1 MSTQDLVPS
10 PVGPVDVEQAEAALV
25 ERYPRLV
32 RIAYLVLPPSLGR
45 NRRVLTAH
53 ALVQRSLPRR
63 RVPGPAV
70 PGPRRAE
77 DAVDPGYAYV
87 RGEVLRQALIAGLPL
102 RRLALPRR
110 AQFPPL
116 LPHVWGLRLF
126 PRVGGADELALD
138 QQLSRL
144 SGAGRAAYVL
154 RGLERQGDPEVL
166 RVLAAAG
173 VEDPAAAL
181 AEADA
186 LEDGALAGPAIP
198 DGPRRDGPARVGEQG
213 GPGRTGG
220 RGGAGPFGGAAA
232 GPGDAGHLGG
242 TRRMNGSPNDSGTAP
257 GAGAPE
263 ERSDRVGEQAGPG
276 RTGGGT
282 GAVGRVE
289 LPDSGPGDAAWPPAP
304 GSAHG
309 RGAGRAGGPGEPGL
323 PEGPASAAGPGRAGG
338 PGDAAGATRGPGPE
352 AGAEAGAGA
361 AGTGRDGGSGATAP
375 GAPTAAGGHGRA
387 AGTGHPGAT
396 APGGPSTPGGTRG
409 HGRAAGT
416 GRPGVAPPGGP
427 STPADAG
434 GHNPARTGRPEVTPP
449 GGPSAPVGA
458 GGHNPART
466 GRPGVAPPGG
476 PSAPVGARGHGS
488 GATPPGGPALP
499 RRLSGVALLESD
511 EFDPCALQARPTD
524 LMRRRQHARAAFVAL
539 VAVVVCGTLLGLPGD
554 GWGRNGAAAPSYAR
568 NPAAEAALDPAAV
581 KKADPA
587 AWPAATRQ
595 DFSVWPARGGLTG
608 DTALLRRAL
617 AVWARPGGSV
627 RSSATPGTPV
637 GPPMGPP
644 QLLFAGQVDAM
655 RVVLF
660 HDGLRAVRYAEPV
673 EGTAGAALDF
683 ARTDAADTVGA
694 AALVVSRASGN
705 VRYLMAPWVRETAVR
720 DLLAPAKSPRPL
732 GRDAFGVTDPLPG
745 PAPSGACTRWNTLQ
759 VRDRDGLRLLTDL
772 GELAPARLL
781 WGPPSAASD
790 ATGTEARK
798 AWARTACQLTAVRA
812 HGVRSVNAWRFAR
825 QPLPEGA
832 GQATWV
838 CTRAE
843 TWRGTGSRVLA
854 QFLVPSPEVPA
865 ALAARSE
872 GSPACGVRD
881 PRVLAGVLWKA
892 PGGAWFVVAAGS
904 PDFTSLETS
913 GGVKGRSDGPLL
925 AVRAGAG
932 ARADLDGTLPDG
944 TRRAALR

>member
-1 MSTQDLVPS
+1 M
-10 PVGPVDVEQAEAALV
+10 GPVDVEQAEAALV

-70 PGPRRAE
+70 PGPRQAE

-138 QQLSRL
+138 QRLSRL
-144 SGAGRAAYVL
+144 SGPGRAAYVL

-186 LEDGALAGPAIP
+186 LDDPAFTETDRFTEPPATGATPGSAPGTEPWK
-198 DGPRRDGPARVGEQG
+198 DGPARVGEQDGPGRAG
-213 GPGRTGG
+213 GPGEAEGPGG
-220 RGGAGPFGGAAA
+220 AGGPGAAGGPGGAGVPGGAGPLGGAG
-232 GPGDAGHLGG
+232 GPGGATGEPGRSGAPAGAGG
-242 TRRMNGSPNDSGTAP
+242 TP
-257 GAGAPE
+257 GARPQDG
-263 ERSDRVGEQAGPG
+263 RSDRVGEQAGPG
-276 RTGGGT
+276 RAGGRAAAAGAAREPGADAGAGGT
-282 GAVGRVE
+282 GGYGG
-289 LPDSGPGDAAWPPAP
+289 SGTVAP
-304 GSAHG
+304 EKPTG
-309 RGAGRAGGPGEPGL
+309 AGGPG
-323 PEGPASAAGPGRAGG
+323 
-338 PGDAAGATRGPGPE
+338 
-352 AGAEAGAGA
+352 
-361 AGTGRDGGSGATAP
+361 
-375 GAPTAAGGHGRA
+375 
-387 AGTGHPGAT
+387 
-396 APGGPSTPGGTRG
+396 
-409 HGRAAGT
+409 
-416 GRPGVAPPGGP
+416 
-427 STPADAG
+427 
-434 GHNPARTGRPEVTPP
+434 
-449 GGPSAPVGA
+449 
-458 GGHNPART
+458 
-466 GRPGVAPPGG
+466 
-476 PSAPVGARGHGS
+476 
-488 GATPPGGPALP
+488 LP
-499 RRLSGVALLESD
+499 RRLSGAALLESD

-524 LMRRRQHARAAFVAL
+524 LMRRRQHARAAFVAV
-539 VAVVVCGTLLGLPGD
+539 VALVVCGTLLGLPGD

-568 NPAAEAALDPAAV
+568 NPAAEAALDPGAV
-581 KKADPA
+581 KRVDPA
-587 AWPAATRQ
+587 VWPGATRQ

-608 DTALLRRAL
+608 DSALLRRAL
-617 AVWARPGGSV
+617 AVWARPGDSV

-644 QLLFAGQVDAM
+644 QLLFAGRVDAM

-683 ARTDAADTVGA
+683 ARTDAADTADA
-694 AALVVSRASGN
+694 AALVVSRAAGN
-705 VRYLMAPWVRETAVR
+705 VRYLTAPWVRETAVR
-720 DLLAPAKSPRPL
+720 DLLAPAKAPWPL
-732 GRDAFGVTDPLPG
+732 ARDTDGVTAPLPS
-745 PAPSGACTRWNTLQ
+745 PAQTGGCTRWNALQ
-759 VRDRDGLRLLTDL
+759 VRDRGGVRILTDL

-781 WGPPSAASD
+781 WGPPAAPVD
-790 ATGTEARK
+790 ATGPEARGD
-798 AWARTACQLTAVRA
+798 WARTACQLTAVRA
-812 HGVRSVNAWRFAR
+812 HGVRSVNAWRYAR

-832 GQATWV
+832 GLGTWV

-854 QFLVPSPEVPA
+854 QFLVPSPQVPA

-881 PRVLAGVLWKA
+881 PRVLAGVLWQA
-892 PGGAWFVVAAGS
+892 PGGSWYVMAAGS
-904 PDFTSLETS
+904 PDFASLETS
-913 GGVKGRSDGPLL
+913 GGVKGRSNGPLL
-925 AVRAGAG
+925 AVKAKTG
-932 ARADLDGTLPDG
+932 ARADLDGTLRDG

>member
-1 MSTQDLVPS
+1 M
-10 PVGPVDVEQAEAALV
+10 GPVDVEQAEAALV

-32 RIAYLVLPPSLGR
+32 RIAYLVLPPALGR

-70 PGPRRAE
+70 PGPRRDE

-87 RGEVLRQALIAGLPL
+87 RGEVLRQALIAGLPI

-138 QQLSRL
+138 QRLSRL
-144 SGAGRAAYVL
+144 SGPGRAAYVL

-173 VEDPAAAL
+173 VEEPAAAL

-186 LEDGALAGPAIP
+186 LDATENPEGPAAP
-198 DGPRRDGPARVGEQG
+198 GVLPLGDDAARVGEQG
-213 GPGRTGG
+213 GPGRAGG
-220 RGGAGPFGGAAA
+220 PDDAGFLGGAGWPHGTDGAGGRPGRDGGPT
-232 GPGDAGHLGG
+232 GPGAVAG
-242 TRRMNGSPNDSGTAP
+242 RA
-257 GAGAPE
+257 E
-263 ERSDRVGEQAGPG
+263 RVGEQAGPG
-276 RTGGGT
+276 RADGT
-282 GAVGRVE
+282 GAGPTGVPGGA
-289 LPDSGPGDAAWPPAP
+289 SGA
-304 GSAHG
+304 G
-309 RGAGRAGGPGEPGL
+309 RGA
-323 PEGPASAAGPGRAGG
+323 
-338 PGDAAGATRGPGPE
+338 
-352 AGAEAGAGA
+352 
-361 AGTGRDGGSGATAP
+361 
-375 GAPTAAGGHGRA
+375 
-387 AGTGHPGAT
+387 
-396 APGGPSTPGGTRG
+396 APGGPGPAAAEAHPTPSP
-409 HGRAAGT
+409 A
-416 GRPGVAPPGGP
+416 RPG
-427 STPADAG
+427 
-434 GHNPARTGRPEVTPP
+434 
-449 GGPSAPVGA
+449 
-458 GGHNPART
+458 
-466 GRPGVAPPGG
+466 
-476 PSAPVGARGHGS
+476 
-488 GATPPGGPALP
+488 
-499 RRLSGVALLESD
+499 RLSGAALLESD

-524 LMRRRQHARAAFVAL
+524 LVRRRQHARAAFVAV
-539 VAVVVCGTLLGLPGD
+539 VALVVCGALLGLPGD

-568 NPAAEAALDPAAV
+568 NPAAEAALDPGAV
-581 KKADPA
+581 KRVGAEV
-587 AWPAATRQ
+587 WPGATRQ

-617 AVWARPGGSV
+617 AVWARPGGAV

-644 QLLFAGQVDAM
+644 QLLFAGRVDAM

-705 VRYLMAPWVRETAVR
+705 VRYLTAPWVRDTAVR
-720 DLLAPAKSPRPL
+720 DLLAPARAPRPL
-732 GRDAFGVTDPLPG
+732 VRDADGVTDPVPS
-745 PAPSGACTRWNTLQ
+745 PAQAAGACAKWNALQ
-759 VRDRDGLRLLTDL
+759 VRDGSGLRLLADL
-772 GELAPARLL
+772 GEPAPARLL
-781 WGPPSAASD
+781 WGPPAAAVD
-790 ATGTEARK
+790 ATGTEARD
-798 AWARTACQLTAVRA
+798 AWARTACLLAAVRG

-832 GQATWV
+832 GHGTWV

-881 PRVLAGVLWKA
+881 PRVLAGVLWQA
-892 PGGAWFVVAAGS
+892 PGGGWYVLAAGS

-913 GGVKGRSDGPLL
+913 GGVKSRSEGPLL
-925 AVRAGAG
+925 AVKAKPG
-932 ARADLDGTLPDG
+932 ARADLTGTLRDG
-944 TRRAALR
+944 TRRTALR

>member
-32 RIAYLVLPPSLGR
+32 RIAYLVLPPALGR

-63 RVPGPAV
+63 RVPGPGV

-138 QQLSRL
+138 QRLSRL
-144 SGAGRAAYVL
+144 SGPGRAAYVL

-186 LEDGALAGPAIP
+186 LDATDDPAGQAGPGRAGEPDGAPGGAPDAP
-198 DGPRRDGPARVGEQG
+198 DGTPGPGARAGRSDRVGEQG
-213 GPGRTGG
+213 GPARTGG
-220 RGGAGPFGGAAA
+220 RRGG
-232 GPGDAGHLGG
+232 GPG
-242 TRRMNGSPNDSGTAP
+242 
-257 GAGAPE
+257 
-263 ERSDRVGEQAGPG
+263 VGPG
-276 RTGGGT
+276 
-282 GAVGRVE
+282 V
-289 LPDSGPGDAAWPPAP
+289 GPGGP
-304 GSAHG
+304 GSAT
-309 RGAGRAGGPGEPGL
+309 GPGG
-323 PEGPASAAGPGRAGG
+323 
-338 PGDAAGATRGPGPE
+338 
-352 AGAEAGAGA
+352 
-361 AGTGRDGGSGATAP
+361 
-375 GAPTAAGGHGRA
+375 
-387 AGTGHPGAT
+387 
-396 APGGPSTPGGTRG
+396 
-409 HGRAAGT
+409 
-416 GRPGVAPPGGP
+416 
-427 STPADAG
+427 
-434 GHNPARTGRPEVTPP
+434 
-449 GGPSAPVGA
+449 
-458 GGHNPART
+458 
-466 GRPGVAPPGG
+466 
-476 PSAPVGARGHGS
+476 
-488 GATPPGGPALP
+488 PGGPARTPGAAEGSTADSAGGSTAGSAGGSTAGSTAGSTPP
-499 RRLSGVALLESD
+499 RRLSGAALLESD

-524 LMRRRQHARAAFVAL
+524 LMRRRQHARAAFVAV
-539 VAVVVCGTLLGLPGD
+539 VALVVCGTLLGLPGD

-568 NPAAEAALDPAAV
+568 NPAAEAALEPGALKRVDPAV
-581 KKADPA
+581 
-587 AWPAATRQ
+587 WPGATRQ

-608 DTALLRRAL
+608 DSALLRRAL

-644 QLLFAGQVDAM
+644 QLLFAGRVDAM

-694 AALVVSRASGN
+694 AALVVSRAAGN
-705 VRYLMAPWVRETAVR
+705 VRYLTAPWVRETAVR
-720 DLLAPAKSPRPL
+720 DLLAPAKEPRRL
-732 GRDAFGVTDPLPG
+732 VRDGDGVTDPVPS
-745 PAPSGACTRWNTLQ
+745 PAQSGGCARWNTLQ
-759 VRDRDGLRLLTDL
+759 VRDREGVRLLTDL

-781 WGPPSAASD
+781 WGPPAAPED
-790 ATGTEARK
+790 ATRPEARE
-798 AWARTACQLTAVRA
+798 AWARTACRLTAVWA

-825 QPLPEGA
+825 QPLPGGA

-872 GSPACGVRD
+872 GSAACGVRN
-881 PRVLAGVLWKA
+881 PRVLAGVLWQA
-892 PGGAWFVVAAGS
+892 PGGDWFVLAAGS

-925 AVRAGAG
+925 TLRAKAG
-932 ARADLDGTLPDG
+932 ARADLAGTLRDG
-944 TRRAALR
+944 TRMNALR

>member
-32 RIAYLVLPPSLGR
+32 RIAYLVLPPSFGR

-63 RVPGPAV
+63 RVPGPDV

-87 RGEVLRQALIAGLPL
+87 RGEVLRQALVAGLPL
-102 RRLALPRR
+102 RRLALPHR

-186 LEDGALAGPAIP
+186 LEDPAPAGPAIP
-198 DGPRRDGPARVGEQG
+198 ADGTEPQQDGPARVGEQG
-213 GPGRTGG
+213 GPGRTGA
-220 RGGAGPFGGAAA
+220 R
-232 GPGDAGHLGG
+232 DQDGHG
-242 TRRMNGSPNDSGTAP
+242 
-257 GAGAPE
+257 
-263 ERSDRVGEQAGPG
+263 
-276 RTGGGT
+276 
-282 GAVGRVE
+282 
-289 LPDSGPGDAAWPPAP
+289 
-304 GSAHG
+304 GSA
-309 RGAGRAGGPGEPGL
+309 A
-323 PEGPASAAGPGRAGG
+323 
-338 PGDAAGATRGPGPE
+338 
-352 AGAEAGAGA
+352 
-361 AGTGRDGGSGATAP
+361 
-375 GAPTAAGGHGRA
+375 
-387 AGTGHPGAT
+387 
-396 APGGPSTPGGTRG
+396 
-409 HGRAAGT
+409 
-416 GRPGVAPPGGP
+416 VA
-427 STPADAG
+427 
-434 GHNPARTGRPEVTPP
+434 
-449 GGPSAPVGA
+449 
-458 GGHNPART
+458 
-466 GRPGVAPPGG
+466 
-476 PSAPVGARGHGS
+476 
-488 GATPPGGPALP
+488 PGGPALP
-499 RRLSGVALLESD
+499 RRLSGAALLESD

-539 VAVVVCGTLLGLPGD
+539 VALVVCGTLLGLPGD

-608 DTALLRRAL
+608 DSALLRRAL

-627 RSSATPGTPV
+627 QSSATPGTPV

-644 QLLFAGQVDAM
+644 QLLFAGRVDAM

-720 DLLAPAKSPRPL
+720 DLLAPAKGPRPL
-732 GRDAFGVTDPLPG
+732 GRDADGVTDPLPT
-745 PAPSGACTRWNTLQ
+745 PAPAGACTRWNALQ
-759 VRDRDGLRLLTDL
+759 VRDREGLRLLTDL
-772 GELAPARLL
+772 GEEAPARLL

-892 PGGAWFVVAAGS
+892 PGGAWFVLAAGS

-925 AVRAGAG
+925 TVRAEAG